1 MAHFYDC
8 KNKKQPHLL
17 EDIKT
22 SAQAKKLGSHVFPSI
37 TTIIGQTIKHP
48 FLDRIWKPKKLVEFA
63 RMEEHSGLDYQEL
76 EQLCYGFVLSP
87 NGEEI
92 PSAEFGTEVH
102 KSAEKLLN
110 QHKFGGQVL
119 ESEYDKYA
127 QPFLDWVIEKDHEII
142 GTEIA
147 IADGTIKT
155 CGTIDVVL
163 RDEESDEIFICDYK
177 CRKSKQFYDK
187 DLWQMA
193 IECEMLRRRGLNYLP
208 KCVTICIDINKNIHH
223 HKVWSEEDQNKAI
236 KIVKYISKLY
246 WLLNM

>member
-1 MAHFYDC
+1 MGLPQLVG
-8 KNKKQPHLL
+8 QPTTTTEVALP
-17 EDIKT
+17 EQIDRRDIPLQET
-22 SAQAKKLGSHVFPSI
+22 TQNGGIVRQAR
-37 TTIIGQTIKHP
+37 
-48 FLDRIWKPKKLVEFA
+48 DWVEFW
-63 RMEEHSGLDYQEL
+63 
-76 EQLCYGFVLSP
+76 QLKDQGIEVL
-87 NGEEI
+87 
-92 PSAEFGTEVH
+92 A
-102 KSAEKLLN
+102 SAEKLLN

-119 ESEYDKYA
+119 DSEYDEYA

-163 RDEESDEIFICDYK
+163 RDKESDEIFICDYK

-193 IECEMLRRRGLNYLP
+193 IECEMLRRRGLDYLP
-208 KCVTICIDINKNIHH
+208 KCVSICIDINKKIHH
-223 HKVWSEEDQNKAI
+223 HKVWSEDDQNKAI
-236 KIVKYISKLY
+236 KIVKHISKLY

>member
-8 KNKKQPHLL
+8 KNKKQPQLI

-22 SAQAKKLGSHVFPSI
+22 SAQAKKVGAHVFPSI

-63 RMEEHSGLDYQEL
+63 RMEEYQDLEYQDL
-76 EQLCYGFVLSP
+76 EQLCYGFVESP
-87 NGEEI
+87 SGERVT
-92 PSAEFGTEVH
+92 SAEFGTAVH
-102 KSAEKLLN
+102 ASAEKLLN

-119 ESEYDKYA
+119 DSEYDEYA
-127 QPFLDWVIEKDHEII
+127 QPFLDWVIAQDHYIV
-142 GTEIA
+142 GTEVP

-155 CGTIDVVL
+155 CGTIDVIL
-163 RDEESDEIFICDYK
+163 KDKETGEIFICDFK

-193 IECEMLRRRGLNYLP
+193 IECEMLRRKGLDYLP
-208 KCVTICIDINKNIHH
+208 KCVSICIDINKKVHH
-223 HKVWSEEDQNKAI
+223 HKLWSESEQLKAI
-236 KIVKYISKLY
+236 QIVKHISKLY